1 MRYLAS
7 MIPAACAVLLAAC
20 GAPAAEA
27 PAPEN
32 TAYTGPVFDVHLHAL
47 PAAQNGPPPTG
58 VCVGVS
64 ANLRYDPATPWAAA
78 VGQMMKQPACD
89 NPIWGPETDREVMEE
104 SIAAMRRLNVRG
116 VLSGEP
122 ELMALWLEAAPD
134 LFIPGLQF
142 NVAFAPQSP
151 EALREA
157 FLAGEFAVLG
167 EVTNQYAG
175 ILADH
180 PAFDAYWALAAELD
194 IPVGLHVGVGPPGLP
209 ALTGGAYRLQTAR
222 QIEPVLARHPGLR
235 VYLSHAGYPYAEETK
250 AMMYAYPQL
259 YVDTAVLQMAVA
271 REDYYAFLEDLV
283 RGGFEDRI
291 MFGSDQMNWPG
302 LIEEGINA
310 INEAPFLTHDQKKA
324 ILYGNAVRFFRLE
337 P

>member
-1 MRYLAS
+1 MKGKVS
-7 MIPAACAVLLAAC
+7 ILAAVC
-20 GAPAAEA
+20 TAFVAGCSVPSEEASQQAA
-27 PAPEN
+27 
-32 TAYTGPVFDVHLHAL
+32 AYTGPVFDVHLHAV
-47 PAAQNGPPPTG
+47 PASQNGPPPTG

-64 ANLRYDPATPWAAA
+64 RNLRYDPATPWAAA
-78 VGQMMKQPACD
+78 MGQIMSEPACE
-89 NPIWGPETDREVMEE
+89 NPIWGPETDQEVMEQ
-104 SIAAMRRLNVRG
+104 SIAIMRRLNVRG

-122 ELMALWLEAAPD
+122 ELMPIWLEAAPD
-134 LFIPGLQF
+134 LFIPGLHF

-151 EALREA
+151 EALRDA

-167 EVTNQYAG
+167 EVVNQYAG

-194 IPVGLHVGVGPPGLP
+194 IPVGLHVGVGPPGIP

-222 QIEPVLARHPGLR
+222 QIEPVLARHPNLR

-259 YVDTAVLQMAVA
+259 HVDTAVLQMAVA
-271 REDYYAFLEDLV
+271 REDYYDFLEDLI

-310 INEAPFLTHDQKKA
+310 INDAPFLTLDQKQA
-324 ILYGNAVRFFRLE
+324 ILHDNAVRFFRLE